1 MLCLSDDVK
10 KNQCH
15 SNKILNACSNN
26 KKSCCC
32 CYINL
37 VDVMLGCLT
46 LFMNYRLAKRNFMV
60 SANRSLI
67 GKKLIKPLFMIIL
80 DVNKNTKYTRKR

>member
-1 MLCLSDDVK
+1 
-10 KNQCH
+10 
-15 SNKILNACSNN
+15 
-26 KKSCCC
+26 
-32 CYINL
+32 
-37 VDVMLGCLT
+37 
-46 LFMNYRLAKRNFMV
+46 MV